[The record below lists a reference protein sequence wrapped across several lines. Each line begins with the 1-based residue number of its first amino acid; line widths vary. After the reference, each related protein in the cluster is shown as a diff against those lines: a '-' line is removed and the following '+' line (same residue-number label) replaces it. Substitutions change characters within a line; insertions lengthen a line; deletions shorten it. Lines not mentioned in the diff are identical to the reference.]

1 MWETSTGCSLHA
13 PRQGGERTCDPPVH
27 RQNQTFLITHVC
39 LVHLVVG
46 LWTSNSY
53 LNYMFQAKWWWR
65 KPGISTV
72 WLRMDIQCD
81 QWNGIESPDIKCDHD
96 QLIFHKVPRP
106 LNGEKESSFQQ
117 MGMEQLDSH
126 IQKNEVGPLPHIIH
140 KDSLKIDWRPKS
152 KS

>member
-1 MWETSTGCSLHA
+1 M
-13 PRQGGERTCDPPVH
+13 
-27 RQNQTFLITHVC
+27 
-39 LVHLVVG
+39 
-46 LWTSNSY
+46 
-53 LNYMFQAKWWWR
+53 
-65 KPGISTV
+65 

-106 LNGEKESSFQQ
+106 LNGENESSFQQ

-140 KDSLKIDWRPKS
+140 KDSLKID
-152 KS
+152 